1 MRLTTIALRNLRRH
15 IARSTLLL
23 IVITMT
29 VGVVVTLYLV
39 TRTAERDLA
48 DKVDEYG
55 ANIVVVPRT
64 ERLPLTYGG
73 VQVGAVSQEAAP
85 LHMADITKIRS
96 IKNKQNVNKVAP
108 KLVEPVTIA
117 GVRTLVVGV
126 QWDQELAIKRW
137 WKRTGTPPAGDH
149 DVLAGSRAMKRLG
162 LALGSELQLKGE
174 RFRVVSSFEPTG
186 TQEDDLVFV
195 DLATVQRLWSRGD
208 ELSFIEVSAWCSS
221 CPIEQINAQIST
233 EMPYA
238 RVSAV
243 LKATESRKILIG
255 QFQLFGLV
263 LSGLMILVGCLIV
276 LTTTLAGVRE
286 RRGEIG
292 IFRSVGYRRKHIFKI
307 ILLENLTLALLASG
321 LGIGLATVASG
332 PLAKALAQVRRSLP
346 PSPWGLG
353 LALAVSLVIVCVAT
367 AYPAAK
373 AARLSPT
380 LAMRRV

>member
-1 MRLTTIALRNLRRH
+1 MRNVRRH
-15 IARSTLLL
+15 LGRSMLLL

-48 DKVDEYG
+48 NKVDEYG

-64 ERLPLTYGG
+64 KRLPLTYSG
-73 VQVGAVSQEAAP
+73 VQVGGFNYNAAP
-85 LHMADITKIRS
+85 LHMSDVTKIRN
-96 IKNKQNVNKVAP
+96 IKNKQNINKVAP
-108 KLVEPVTIA
+108 KLVEPVTINGTRA
-117 GVRTLVVGV
+117 LAVGV
-126 QWDQELAIKRW
+126 QWDQELPLKRW
-137 WKRTGTPPAGDH
+137 WKLTGSAPAGDH
-149 DVLAGSRAMKRLG
+149 QVLLGSRAMARLAVRVG
-162 LALGSELQLKGE
+162 DTLEIKGE
-174 RFRVVSSFEPTG
+174 RFRLVSGLKPTG
-186 TQEDDLVFV
+186 TQEDDLVYL
-195 DLATVQRLWSRGD
+195 DLPTVQRLWNRAD

-243 LKATESRKILIG
+243 LKAAESRRILIG

-292 IFRSVGYRRKHIFKI
+292 IFRSIGYRRKHIFKV
-307 ILLENLTLALLASG
+307 ILIENLAVALAGSSLGIALAS
-321 LGIGLATVASG
+321 LVAG
-332 PLAKALAQVRRSLP
+332 AMARALAQVQTVLA
-346 PSPWGLG
+346 PSPLGLG
-353 LALAVSLVIVCVAT
+353 LALVLSLLVVLAAS